1 MTEPKSQ
8 SPASCEVDALSLAFA
23 RHLSSVTLAR
33 TSPTG
38 VATAMAGIVD
48 TIGVTLAG
56 ASEPAVRILRRTLG
70 GSATQGPSLILGDA
84 FRTDSLTAAL
94 INGTA
99 AHAIDYDD
107 MASAMGGHPSVPV
120 VPVVFAL
127 GEMLN
132 ASGAQVLDAYIVGF
146 EAECRLGRAVHP
158 HHYGAGWH
166 PTATLGVFGA
176 AASAA
181 RLLNLDVEETAIAL
195 ALCTSMASGVK
206 ANFGTMT
213 KPLHVGRAAHDGLMA
228 ALLVKN
234 GFTAQLNALEQK
246 EGFFAAFDGLA
257 NVSPDKM
264 MARLDGPLEIE
275 SLDIGLKQFPCCGS
289 THPAILAMLNLVKA
303 ERFTPRDVA
312 AIEIRAHRMRLP
324 HTNNP
329 CPTSALGAKF
339 SIQYAAVRALLTG
352 TPRLGDFEGTAFMEP
367 EVRRLLSLVS
377 VEALPEGAGDITDQ
391 FAAEVTVRTT
401 DHRMLTGRVVGA
413 LGRGPSDPMSHD
425 EMWAKFA
432 DCAAQVL
439 PKATAEAAF
448 GALIGLPQAAHLKI
462 VTDILAFAVL
472 PDPSVSPSRAEAA

>member
-1 MTEPKSQ
+1 MAGPQAHTVEMS
-8 SPASCEVDALSLAFA
+8 EGEALALAFA

-33 TSPTG
+33 TSAEG
-38 VATAMAGIVD
+38 VRTALAGIID
-48 TIGVTLAG
+48 TVAVTLAG

-70 GSATQGPSLILGDA
+70 SPAPSGRALIFGDSV
-84 FRTDSLTAAL
+84 RTDVLNAAL

-107 MASAMGGHPSVPV
+107 MASAMGGHPSVPI
-120 VPVVFAL
+120 VPVLFAL
-127 GEMLN
+127 GDDL
-132 ASGAQVLDAYIVGF
+132 AVSGAQLLDAYIVGF

-181 RLLNLDVEETAIAL
+181 RLLNLDIEQTATAL

-234 GFTAQLNALEQK
+234 GFTAQLKALEQK

-257 NVSPDKM
+257 NVHPDRM
-264 MARLDGPLEIE
+264 MARLDGPMEIE
-275 SLDIGLKQFPCCGS
+275 SRDIGLKQFPCCGS
-289 THPAILAMLNLVKA
+289 THPAILAMLKLVKA
-303 ERFTPRDVA
+303 ERFTAADVA
-312 AIEIRAHRMRLP
+312 AIEIRAHHMRLP
-324 HTNNP
+324 HTDNP
-329 CPTSALGAKF
+329 LPMSALGAKF

-352 TPRLGDFEGTAFMEP
+352 TPRLDDFEGTAFMEP

-377 VEALPEGAGDITDQ
+377 VQALPEGSGDIKDQ
-391 FAAEVTVRTT
+391 FAAEVSVRTR
-401 DHRMLTGRVVGA
+401 DGRNLDSRVDGA
-413 LGRGPSDPMSHD
+413 LGRGPGDRMSQG

-439 PKATAEAAF
+439 PMAAAEAAF
-448 GALIGLPQAAHLKI
+448 EVLGGLPQAEHLKT
-462 VTDILAFAVL
+462 VTDILACAAL
-472 PDPSVSPSRAEAA
+472 PDPSTSPSRAEAT